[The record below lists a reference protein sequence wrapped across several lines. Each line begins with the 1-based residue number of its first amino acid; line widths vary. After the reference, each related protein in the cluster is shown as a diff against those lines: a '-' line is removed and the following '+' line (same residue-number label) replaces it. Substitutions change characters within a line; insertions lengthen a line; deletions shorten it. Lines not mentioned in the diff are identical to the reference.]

1 MENDLD
7 ELKALVATITADR
20 QMQKEREKRDAWT
33 KYLNDGAFAQAQASG
48 GWAYY
53 QAKGIKRSIYQ
64 QELELMSSGPAPDA
78 KRLAEIKKTVD
89 RYKSEQEQISK
100 EAKAHEAQR
109 DVARLAAVQMVQVL
123 WWM

>member
-1 MENDLD
+1 
-7 ELKALVATITADR
+7 
-20 QMQKEREKRDAWT
+20 
-33 KYLNDGAFAQAQASG
+33 
-48 GWAYY
+48 
-53 QAKGIKRSIYQ
+53 
-64 QELELMSSGPAPDA
+64 MSSGPAPDA

-109 DVARLAAVQMVQVL
+109 DVARLAANKAGDSARGMGLSTTAFQIAIALGGITLVVKKRPLWFCSLLCGGLATAQMAHVL